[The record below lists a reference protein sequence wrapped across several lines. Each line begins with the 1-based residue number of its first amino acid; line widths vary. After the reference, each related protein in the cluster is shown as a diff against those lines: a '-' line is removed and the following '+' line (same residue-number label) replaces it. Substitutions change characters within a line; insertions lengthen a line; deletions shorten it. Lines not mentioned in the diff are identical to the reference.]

1 LQRVHTLVVRN
12 VANGSV
18 GYCCIGVH
26 PSLIKRFSRL
36 GLLYERSKTLSADNY
51 FGIYDTP
58 QLFESTER
66 QFKEWERL
74 LQKLDPVSF
83 DVFLRKT
90 SGRVAAHNPDR
101 GWTQLVESMNE
112 VRGYQH
118 ARAIGYENCR
128 LLDEQ
133 SHPFP
138 DVEASNAV
146 GKWCLLEVKT
156 IQESAE
162 ELRLRGE
169 VQAAEPGLPLRLTRV
184 LRRRYL
190 HACRQIAGHAR
201 ASEAERICFM
211 IINLDLRT
219 VLAQEN
225 KRLLDDFLRTI
236 EADVKIQSI
245 SQHWPAGV

>member
-1 LQRVHTLVVRN
+1 M
-12 VANGSV
+12 
-18 GYCCIGVH
+18 H

-36 GLLYERSKTLSADNY
+36 GLLYERSRTSSADNY

-58 QLFESTER
+58 ELFESTER

-74 LQKLDPVSF
+74 LQDLDPVSF
-83 DVFLRKT
+83 DVFLRKA
-90 SGRVAAHNPDR
+90 SGRVAAHKPDR

-118 ARAIGYENCR
+118 ARTIGYENRR

-138 DVEASNAV
+138 DVEASNAA

-162 ELRLRGE
+162 ELRARGE
-169 VQAAEPGLPLRLTRV
+169 VQAAEPGLPVGLTRV
-184 LRRRYL
+184 LRRRYV
-190 HACRQIAGHAR
+190 HACQQIAGHAR
-201 ASEAERICFM
+201 ASEADRICFM

-219 VLAQEN
+219 VLAREN
-225 KRLLDDFLRTI
+225 KRLLEDFLVTI
-236 EADVKIQSI
+236 EADVKIHSI

>member
-1 LQRVHTLVVRN
+1 
-12 VANGSV
+12 
-18 GYCCIGVH
+18 VH

-36 GLLYERSKTLSADNY
+36 GLLYERSRTSSADNY

-58 QLFESTER
+58 ELFESTER
-66 QFKEWERL
+66 QFKEWEHL
-74 LQKLDPVSF
+74 LQELDPVSF

-133 SHPFP
+133 SNPFP
-138 DVEASNAV
+138 DLEASNAA

-162 ELRLRGE
+162 ELRVRGE
-169 VQAAEPGLPLRLTRV
+169 VQAAEPGLPVRLKRV

-190 HACRQIAGHAR
+190 HASQQIAGHAR

-219 VLAQEN
+219 VLAREN
-225 KRLLDDFLRTI
+225 KRLLEDFLRTI
-236 EADVKIQSI
+236 AADVKIHSI
-245 SQHWPAGV
+245 SQHWPAAL

>member
-1 LQRVHTLVVRN
+1 MHRLHTLGVRD
-12 VANGSV
+12 VANGCF
-18 GYCCIGVH
+18 GYFGLAVH

-58 QLFESTER
+58 ELFESTER
-66 QFKEWERL
+66 QFTEWEDL
-74 LQKLDPVSF
+74 LQKLDPISF

-118 ARAIGYENCR
+118 ARAIGYEKCR

-138 DVEASNAV
+138 DVEASNAAN
-146 GKWCLLEVKT
+146 KWCLLEVKT
-156 IQESAE
+156 IQESAG
-162 ELRLRGE
+162 ELRLRGK
-169 VQAAEPGLPLRLTRV
+169 VQVAVAGLPVRLTRV
-184 LRRRYL
+184 LRRRYR
-190 HACRQIAGHAR
+190 HACQQIAGHPR
-201 ASEAERICFM
+201 ALEAERICFM

-225 KRLLDDFLRTI
+225 KRLLEDFLRTL
-236 EADVKIQSI
+236 EGDVKIQSI
-245 SQHWPAGV
+245 SQHWPAEM

>member
-1 LQRVHTLVVRN
+1 MASSLLRKASFRKTAPAFRSPK
-12 VANGSV
+12 AESPA
-18 GYCCIGVH
+18 
-26 PSLIKRFSRL
+26 PSRSAIEHGGEEADQSPVLSPPFSR
-36 GLLYERSKTLSADNY
+36 A
-51 FGIYDTP
+51 
-58 QLFESTER
+58 
-66 QFKEWERL
+66 
-74 LQKLDPVSF
+74 
-83 DVFLRKT
+83 
-90 SGRVAAHNPDR
+90 PDR
-101 GWTQLVESMNE
+101 GWTQLVESVNE

-138 DVEASNAV
+138 DVEASNSA

-169 VQAAEPGLPLRLTRV
+169 VQAAEPGLPMRLTRV

-190 HACRQIAGHAR
+190 HACQQIAGHAR

-225 KRLLDDFLRTI
+225 KRLLEDFLRTI
-236 EADVKIQSI
+236 EEDVKIQSI